1 MTKLR
6 FLRLWDSYSGLLT
19 ATQREI
25 TDLYLNF
32 DLTLSEIADQK
43 GITRQAVNDCLAGCK
58 KQLEEYEEKL
68 KFIETGT
75 VSDLQTSFM
84 TTDALKWAKAAKE
97 KFPELKNEIE
107 ELEKILN
114 KDYSAEA
121 EEAFAARLKNN

>member
-84 TTDALKWAKAAKE
+84 TTDALKWAKATKE
-97 KFPELKNEIE
+97 KFPELRNEIE